1 MHILLV
7 EDDAICSEVVAA
19 TLRKQGHEVTSA
31 PSGADAL
38 ALLETGFEPDLL
50 LTDVQLPGDIDGW
63 LLARFFKDE
72 IPELPVVY
80 MTATRRDIDQVSNSI
95 YLLKPVRPSLLTQA
109 VETIG
114 RVERHLRL
122 TRTLH

>member
-7 EDDAICSEVVAA
+7 EDAICSEVVVA

-31 PSGADAL
+31 LSGADAL

-50 LTDVQLPGDIDGW
+50 LTDVQLPGEIDGW
-63 LLARFFKDE
+63 LLAHFFKDE

-80 MTATRRDIDQVSNSI
+80 MTATRGEIDQVTNSI

-114 RVERHLRL
+114 RVKRYLPV

>member
-1 MHILLV
+1 M
-7 EDDAICSEVVAA
+7 
-19 TLRKQGHEVTSA
+19 
-31 PSGADAL
+31 

-80 MTATRRDIDQVSNSI
+80 MTATRRDIDQVTNSI

-114 RVERHLRL
+114 RVERHLSI